1 MRLYE
6 NGAMS
11 RCMKKW
17 RVGDYVECR
26 GPFGEYAYEPNEH
39 AMLLCLAGGTGVAP
53 IVQVVREV
61 LGNEDD
67 FTRLKVLYSVQSVRD
82 VMLRGQWKTWAGY
95 WNFELC
101 YCVTGGN
108 SRDSNKKHREKNGSN
123 DGNINNGVNNGVNNI
138 ANNSVNNGDCGVD
151 VETDII
157 PKPSQNIELDNSSA
171 GDPNNSEHED
181 GSQVVPFGYGEHVVY
196 GRINEEILKSKCENV
211 DVGGVGVLICGSKTF
226 NEDMKELV
234 RSVLGVHEK
243 NIFCF
248 T

>member
-1 MRLYE
+1 M
-6 NGAMS
+6 
-11 RCMKKW
+11 
-17 RVGDYVECR
+17 GDYVECR
-26 GPFGEYAYEPNEH
+26 GPFGEYTYKPNKH
-39 AMLLCLAGGTGVAP
+39 AVLLCLAGGTGVAP

-82 VMLRGQWKTWAGY
+82 VMVRELWKIWGGY

-108 SRDSNKKHREKNGSN
+108 KGEKNG
-123 DGNINNGVNNGVNNI
+123 NNGVNNGVNSGLI
-138 ANNSVNNGDCGVD
+138 NGDCGVD
-151 VETDII
+151 CGVETDII
-157 PKPSQNIELDNSSA
+157 SKPSKNIQLGDSSV
-171 GDPNNSEHED
+171 GSPKDSEHD
-181 GSQVVPFGYGEHVVY
+181 DSTQVVPFGYGEQVVH

-234 RSVLGVHEK
+234 RNVLGVSEK